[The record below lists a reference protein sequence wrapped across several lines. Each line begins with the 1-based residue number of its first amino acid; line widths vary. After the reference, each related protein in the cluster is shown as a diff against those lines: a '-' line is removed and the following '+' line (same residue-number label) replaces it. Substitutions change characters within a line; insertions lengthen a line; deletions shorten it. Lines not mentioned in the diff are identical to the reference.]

1 MFWLNFTSIRLHEG
15 IQAGSGLDVKKAV
28 DSKHNLCDER
38 RRRQL
43 EREVEAMTTTK
54 SSPTRGVRRRDLRFQ
69 FSIASVYK
77 CSLSLTSSRKPT

>member
-43 EREVEAMTTTK
+43 EREVEAMTK
-54 SSPTRGVRRRDLRFQ
+54 RNPHQHAGYVVE
-69 FSIASVYK
+69 I
-77 CSLSLTSSRKPT
+77 